1 MNIKQ
6 LQTDDLDAILAH
18 LQAGKHLD
26 EKCASLLLIKIM
38 EVLYE
43 EPTLLSLQ
51 APIIVCGDIHGQLFD
66 LFELFDTGGDP
77 GENQYLFMGD
87 YVDRGY
93 YSLETFLYLV
103 TLKLKFPKH
112 IWLLRGNHE
121 DREVNKAYGFYEE
134 CMKNYGHAGLWNLCQ
149 ETFDLLPMC
158 ALINK
163 KVFATHGGLSPKLP
177 LIEQIPLI
185 ERQKNLG
192 TQGVFSDLAWG
203 DPDPTISGWG
213 VSKRGAG
220 WLFGSNPTNIFC
232 QNNKIDLITRAHE
245 LVMQGYQYNFSEK
258 VLTVWSAP
266 NYCYVSHNIAS
277 VLKLDANLNRE
288 LKIFNERPA
297 DKRKKPDDY
306 VPRYF
311 T

>member
-43 EPTLLSLQ
+43 DPTLLSLQ

-103 TLKLKFPKH
+103 AERQSRRSRSQQSLR
-112 IWLLRGNHE
+112 LLRRVHE
-121 DREVNKAYGFYEE
+121 ELRAR
-134 CMKNYGHAGLWNLCQ
+134 W
-149 ETFDLLPMC
+149 
-158 ALINK
+158 AL
-163 KVFATHGGLSPKLP
+163 
-177 LIEQIPLI
+177 
-185 ERQKNLG
+185 
-192 TQGVFSDLAWG
+192 
-203 DPDPTISGWG
+203 
-213 VSKRGAG
+213 
-220 WLFGSNPTNIFC
+220 
-232 QNNKIDLITRAHE
+232 E
-245 LVMQGYQYNFSEK
+245 LVPRDIR
-258 VLTVWSAP
+258 LA
-266 NYCYVSHNIAS
+266 
-277 VLKLDANLNRE
+277 
-288 LKIFNERPA
+288 A
-297 DKRKKPDDY
+297 DVCTY
-306 VPRYF
+306 
-311 T
+311 